1 MTTTTKTTIRRTLVF
16 IDIDCS
22 QMKKHNQNAY
32 GDYFVSKRYPDEAR
46 LIAVLSDGL
55 GSGIK
60 ANILSCMTAT
70 MLLRFIEN
78 QQISIRK
85 AAEIVMNSL
94 PVCKVRHISYSTFSA
109 IDVNDDGH
117 AKIVEE
123 GNPEFI
129 WIRNNEVLQP
139 DYETIQSKTFKNR
152 KMKVY
157 KIDLKLGDRL
167 IFCSDG
173 VTQSG
178 LGGGRLKLGLRR
190 DGLIVLLKD
199 KIAEHPDISSSEL
212 SHYIV
217 NQARNI
223 ETDRNPKDDISA
235 CVLYFREPR
244 ESLIFTGPP
253 YHQSKDA
260 EYAKMFDNFK
270 GKKAVCGGTT
280 ANLIS
285 RELNKPITM
294 DSQISIGKLPSCSYM
309 DGVDL
314 VTEGVLTLTKTLEY
328 LESGNT
334 DIDNAAGKLVNFLLD
349 SDCINFM
356 VGAKLN
362 QAHYDPS
369 LPVEIEIRKN
379 IIKNI
384 AKVLQDKY
392 FKKVNI
398 QYM

>member
-1 MTTTTKTTIRRTLVF
+1 MF

-22 QMKKHNQNAY
+22 QMKKYDQNAY

-85 AAEIVMNSL
+85 AAEIVMNAL

-139 DYETIQSKTFKNR
+139 NFETIQSKTFKNR
-152 KMKVY
+152 KMKIY

-190 DGLIVLLKD
+190 DGLIVLLQD
-199 KIAEHPDISSSEL
+199 KLKEHPDISSSEL
-212 SHYIV
+212 SHYLV

-223 ETDRNPKDDISA
+223 ETDRRPKDDISA
-235 CVLYFREPR
+235 CVLYFRDPR

-260 EYAKMFDNFK
+260 EYARMFANFK
-270 GKKAVCGGTT
+270 GKKAICGGTT

-285 RELNKPITM
+285 RELNRPITM
-294 DSQISIGKLPSCSYM
+294 DTAISIGKLPSCSYM

-328 LESGNT
+328 LENGTS

-362 QAHYDPS
+362 QAHYDPA

-379 IIKNI
+379 IIKKI
-384 AKVLQDKY
+384 AEVLQSKY
-392 FKKVNI
+392 FKKVSI
-398 QYM
+398 QYI

>member
-1 MTTTTKTTIRRTLVF
+1 MF

-22 QMKKHNQNAY
+22 QTKKYNQNAY
-32 GDYFVSKRYPDEAR
+32 GDYFVSKRYPDEAK

-60 ANILSCMTAT
+60 ANILSCMTST
-70 MLLRFIEN
+70 MLLKFIEGD
-78 QQISIRK
+78 QIPIGK

-94 PVCKVRHISYSTFSA
+94 PVCKIRKISYSTFSA
-109 IDVNDDGH
+109 IEVDDEGN

-129 WIRNNEVLQP
+129 WIRGDEVLQP
-139 DYETIQSKTFKNR
+139 EYECVPSKTFKNR
-152 KMKVY
+152 CMKVY
-157 KIDLKLGDRL
+157 KIKLKLGDRL

-190 DGLIVLLKD
+190 EGLIILLQD
-199 KIAEHPDISSSEL
+199 KLKQSPDVSSTEL
-212 SHYIV
+212 SQYII
-217 NQARNI
+217 NQVRNI
-223 ETDRNPKDDISA
+223 ETDRLPKDDISA

-244 ESLIFTGPP
+244 ESLVFTGPP
-253 YHQSKDA
+253 YHQNKDA

-270 GKKAVCGGTT
+270 GKKAIAGGTT

-285 RELNKPITM
+285 RELNRPITM
-294 DSQISIGKLPSCSYM
+294 DTTISIGKLPACSYM

-314 VTEGVLTLTKTLEY
+314 VTEGILTLTKTLEY
-328 LESGNT
+328 LESNSY
-334 DIDNAAGKLVNFLLD
+334 DIDNAAGKLVKFLLD
-349 SDCINFM
+349 SDCISFM

-362 QAHYDPS
+362 QAHYDPA
-369 LPVEIEIRKN
+369 LPIEIEIRKN
-379 IIKNI
+379 IIKKI
-384 AKVLQDKY
+384 ANVLQDRY
-392 FKKVNI
+392 FKKVSV

>member
-1 MTTTTKTTIRRTLVF
+1 MF

-22 QMKKHNQNAY
+22 QMKKYNQNAY

-70 MLLRFIEN
+70 MLLQFIEN
-78 QQISIRK
+78 QQIPIRK
-85 AAEIVMNSL
+85 AAEIIMNSL
-94 PVCKVRHISYSTFSA
+94 PVCKIRRISYSTFSA

-123 GNPEFI
+123 GNPQFL
-129 WIRNNEVLQP
+129 WIRDNEIMEPQF
-139 DYETIQSKTFKNR
+139 ETIQSKTFKNR
-152 KMKVY
+152 KL
-157 KIDLKLGDRL
+157 KIYRIQLKLGDRL

-173 VTQSG
+173 VTQAG

-190 DGLIVLLKD
+190 EGLIVLAKD
-199 KIAEHPDISSSEL
+199 KLAENPDISSSEFSQYL
-212 SHYIV
+212 V

-223 ETDRNPKDDISA
+223 ETDRKPKDDISA

-244 ESLIFTGPP
+244 EALVFTGPP
-253 YHQSKDA
+253 YHQQKDK
-260 EYAKMFDNFK
+260 EYAEMFANFK
-270 GKKAVCGGTT
+270 GKKAIAGGTT

-285 RELNKPITM
+285 RELNRPITM
-294 DSQISIGKLPSCSYM
+294 DTTISIGKLPACSYM

-314 VTEGVLTLTKTLEY
+314 VTEGILTLTKTLEY
-328 LESGNT
+328 LENGT
-334 DIDNAAGKLVNFLLD
+334 QDIDNAAGKLVKFLLD

-362 QAHYDPS
+362 QAHYDPA
-369 LPVEIEIRKN
+369 LPIEIEIRKN
-379 IIKNI
+379 IIKKISN
-384 AKVLQDKY
+384 VLQDKY
-392 FKKVNI
+392 FKKVTI